1 MGHFD
6 ICGERLAG
14 WKAQKEAVSPL
25 LLWTARVAQTGS
37 FQYARDASEVRT
49 MNCEQYQ
56 DLLSDFID
64 GSLSPEDQNNVA
76 RHLSVCGPCTDV
88 RSDLGAIVAFCLEH
102 QGEYDAVPNERALW
116 LRITNLIEAELP
128 APSESA
134 IPVNSGWWFRLMN
147 RRWQLSFPQ
156 LAAAATV
163 IILVVG
169 VFSVVGLRRFNFGGG
184 SGYQAGFIPT
194 PDEGN
199 MQDRF
204 RQQQQVI
211 AYWNDRVELNKAR
224 WNPQMRETFD
234 KNMSVID
241 TAVNDSMRQLSQN
254 PHDEVSEEILNAAM
268 NDKVEL
274 LKEFA
279 AL

>member
-1 MGHFD
+1 
-6 ICGERLAG
+6 
-14 WKAQKEAVSPL
+14 
-25 LLWTARVAQTGS
+25 
-37 FQYARDASEVRT
+37 

-64 GSLSPEDQNNVA
+64 GLLAPEDHQSVA
-76 RHLSVCGPCTDV
+76 THLGVCSVCTES
-88 RSDLGAIVAFCLEH
+88 RNDLEAIVAYCLEH

-128 APSESA
+128 APSKSA
-134 IPVNSGWWFRLMN
+134 IPANSGWWFRLMN
-147 RRWQLSFPQ
+147 RSWQLSFPQ
-156 LAAAATV
+156 LATAATVV
-163 IILVVG
+163 IILVAVFAVVG
-169 VFSVVGLRRFNFGGG
+169 VRGFNFTGGAVH
-184 SGYQAGFIPT
+184 QAGFIPT
-194 PDEGN
+194 PGEGN

-234 KNMSVID
+234 KNMTVID